1 MKKLL
6 SWALLA
12 ALASG
17 CATRNPKNAR
27 ASTPV
32 IGMNLEDFKLSYPRA
47 NLVYLANDTTTYE
60 IDIDRGMNDLKAMSD
75 FFHFKK
81 DKLYKFEHKTHYFNQ
96 SKVQINTSK
105 DQKN

>member
-17 CATRNPKNAR
+17 CATRTPKNTK

-32 IGMNLEDFKLSYPRA
+32 IGMNLEDFKSFYRNA
-47 NLVYLANDTTTYE
+47 DLVYLANDTTTYE
-60 IDIDRGMNDLKAMSD
+60 IASGTNDLKTMSD

-81 DKLYKFEHKTHYFNQ
+81 DKLYKFEHKTHYFNH
-96 SKVQINTSK
+96 SKVQIDIQK